1 MKDIEQSCLQL
12 CSVGEIACVA
22 KAWDDVGVAG
32 QFLINGGGPKC
43 RVFRKMPLKKLDGV
57 DAGDRADKV
66 RVSRLAAFL
75 DKLAVG
81 YLDG

>member
-22 KAWDDVGVAG
+22 KDWDDVGVAG

-57 DAGDRADKV
+57 DAGDRADEV
-66 RVSRLAAFL
+66 RVNRLSIS
-75 DKLAVG
+75 
-81 YLDG
+81 